1 MCGTSIS
8 STCLST
14 GDRQAPTAFF
24 LWRNVFCSLYV
35 LWAPPISYCIFLW
48 ENIFLHFVCALS
60 TANILLHYSSEES
73 FLQFEC
79 ALSTANVLLNS
90 SCEESFSA
98 VWMCSEHLQ
107 SFCEESF
114 SSVCVTLPLIGRFDQ
129 RLHHM
134 GPFEKYISI
143 CILGHIGHLNTRR
156 LHLWQVED
164 DGPNLPCD
172 TCDSKGWLL
181 CDFCQGQKVNV
192 QVRANKFYRRCP
204 SCRAVSS

>member
-1 MCGTSIS
+1 MCGKSIS
-8 STCLST
+8 SICLCT
-14 GDRQAPTAFF
+14 DDRQVTAFF
-24 LWRNVFCSLYV
+24 LWRSVFCSLTV
-35 LWAPPISYCIFLW
+35 LWPPPMSYCILPVK
-48 ENIFLHFVCALS
+48 NL
-60 TANILLHYSSEES
+60 

-79 ALSTANVLLNS
+79 ALSTANLL
-90 SCEESFSA
+90 
-98 VWMCSEHLQ
+98 LQ